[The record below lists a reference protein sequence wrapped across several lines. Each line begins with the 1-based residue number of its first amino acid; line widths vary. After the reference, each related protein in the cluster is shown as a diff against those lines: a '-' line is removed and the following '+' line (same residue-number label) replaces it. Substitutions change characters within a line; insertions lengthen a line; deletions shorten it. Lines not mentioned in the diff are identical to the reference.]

1 MDRGNKLKGKDAY
14 IIEKAINEGWL
25 KVFVFVCWAVTWSE
39 TFEHLYALYLKFS
52 VCKPECPFGAI
63 CGAHATRDVRS
74 VPEGNDE
81 GSRVR

>member
-1 MDRGNKLKGKDAY
+1 MDMGNKLKGKDAY

-52 VCKPECPFGAI
+52 VCKPECLFRG
-63 CGAHATRDVRS
+63 DMW
-74 VPEGNDE
+74 
-81 GSRVR
+81 GSCNERCAECSRRER